1 MNMNFLFLYCAL
13 SFVNVVIQTVKSLCT
28 VKCSTFISA
37 CVNAVAYGLYVYVI
51 FFTNAEGLE
60 LWGKALIT
68 AVANFTGVYIA
79 NMLFNKVFTH
89 EVEWIVNVI
98 VPEGKNAILFQE
110 DLEKEKIEY
119 LKFGDKLWMAMNDK
133 RVYYVSCP
141 TCKDS
146 EKLKKIIDKYDDIK
160 YIINENIK
168 RL

>member
-1 MNMNFLFLYCAL
+1 MNMNFLLLYCAL
-13 SFVNVVIQTVKSLCT
+13 SFVNVVIQTIKSLCT

-51 FFTNAEGLE
+51 FLTNAEGLS
-60 LWGKALIT
+60 LWGKAIIA
-68 AVANFTGVYIA
+68 AVANFSGVYIA
-79 NMLFNKVFTH
+79 NMLFNKVFSR

-119 LKFGDKLWMAMNDK
+119 LKFGDRLWMAMNDK
-133 RVYYVSCP
+133 RVYYVFCP

-146 EKLKKIIDKYDDIK
+146 EKLKKIIDKYDNIK
-160 YIINENIK
+160 YIINENTK